1 MSYETL
7 LVERE
12 GPVLTITVNRPKAS
26 NALSAMVLGEL
37 SRALEAA
44 AADREVRAL
53 VVTGAGDRAFVAG
66 ADISEL
72 AALTPETARAL
83 ALSGQRVFTT
93 LETLGKPSIAA
104 INGFALGGGCELAM
118 ACTLRVASE
127 TATLGQPEID
137 LGLLPGFGGTQRLPR
152 LVGRGRALDL
162 LLSGR
167 RIGAEEAARIGLVN
181 RVVAPN
187 ALLNEA
193 RTLAATLAAKPATAI
208 RYILEAVHGGADLP
222 FEAASQ
228 LEANLFGLVAST
240 GDMKEGTRAFLEKR
254 KARFNAE

>member
-7 LVERE
+7 LVERD
-12 GPVLTITVNRPKAS
+12 GPVLSITVNRPKAL
-26 NALSAMVLGEL
+26 NALSAMVLGDL
-37 SRALEAA
+37 SRALDAA

-72 AALTPETARAL
+72 AALTPETARAF
-83 ALSGQRVFTT
+83 ALNGQRVFTT

-118 ACTLRVASE
+118 ACTLRLASE

-137 LGLLPGFGGTQRLPR
+137 LGLLPGFGGTQRRPR
-152 LVGRGRALDL
+152 LVGRSRALDL

-167 RIGAEEAARIGLVN
+167 VIGNSLGHSLVGFL
-181 RVVAPN
+181 PN
-187 ALLNEA
+187 
-193 RTLAATLAAKPATAI
+193 KC
-208 RYILEAVHGGADLP
+208 
-222 FEAASQ
+222 
-228 LEANLFGLVAST
+228 
-240 GDMKEGTRAFLEKR
+240 
-254 KARFNAE
+254 